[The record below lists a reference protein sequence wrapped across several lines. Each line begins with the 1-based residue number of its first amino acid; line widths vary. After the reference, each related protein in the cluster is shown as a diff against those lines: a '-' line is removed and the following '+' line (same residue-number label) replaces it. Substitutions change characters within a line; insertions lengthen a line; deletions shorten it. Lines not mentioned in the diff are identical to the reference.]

1 MPDPA
6 LRPTRRL
13 GAVPAAL
20 LVAVAI
26 WEIGATRCRAT
37 SVPGDDDWARAA
49 LLVRSGYRSGDL
61 IVFAPAW
68 ADPIGRL
75 HLGDLIPL
83 ETAGRLDGTRFGRI
97 WELSIRGAHA
107 PEVAGLSPV
116 DHVAGPVEV
125 RRYERP
131 APRVVFDLASS
142 PPLGTRADLV
152 EVAFEPHRC
161 IVVATPP
168 ARPYLRPLLEALD
181 VAPANPRALRAFE
194 ALLPELAQA
203 RAVPK
208 ADRDGKRITIPSV
221 PIGSQLAIGFGIAD
235 VFTRRD
241 ERRPV
246 ELTVEIAGAPRWPVQ
261 VAPIDTWVV
270 ATREIGEPRTADV
283 TLVVRWEA
291 RPGEPT
297 GTKPVCIAM
306 ESRS

>member
-13 GAVPAAL
+13 AAIPAAL

-26 WEIGATRCRAT
+26 WEIGATRCQAT
-37 SVPGDDDWARAA
+37 SVPGDAEWAAA
-49 LLVRSGYRSGDL
+49 AQHVRLGYRPGDL
-61 IVFAPAW
+61 IVFAPRW

-83 ETAGRLDGTRFGRI
+83 DTAGRMDAARFGRI
-97 WELSIRGAHA
+97 WEVSIRGAHA
-107 PEVAGLSPV
+107 PEVAGLAPV

-125 RRYERP
+125 RRYDKP
-131 APRVVFDLASS
+131 AAKVVFDLAAT
-142 PPLGTRADLV
+142 PPPGTRTDLV

-161 IVVATPP
+161 VVVATPP
-168 ARPYLRPLLEALD
+168 VRPYLRPLLEALD
-181 VAPANPRALRAFE
+181 RVPAHVRLPRSFDV
-194 ALLPELAQA
+194 LLPELAQA
-203 RAVPK
+203 RAVPQ
-208 ADRDGKRITIPSV
+208 ADREGKRITVAAV
-221 PIGSQLAIGFGIAD
+221 PIGKQLAIGLGIAD

-246 ELTVEIAGAPRWPVQ
+246 ELRLELPGSPPSPPIT
-261 VAPIDTWVV
+261 APIDAWVV
-270 ATREIGEPRTADV
+270 HTLPFTEPRTSDV
-283 TLVVRWEA
+283 TLVLRWEA
-291 RPGEPT
+291 TPGERT